1 MIGKLRLGRIVTRV
15 IGLVLS
21 KVCPEQGRRVEGSD
35 RLVHVLLALGL
46 LLNLALFAYIGW
58 RYRALP
64 ESLPLHFDI
73 LGQPDRFGVRSE
85 IFRLPAIGLLLLVLN
100 SLFGLAVQRCQ
111 LEECE
116 LGTYLLLGVT
126 TVVQVLFWLATLN
139 IMR

>member
-1 MIGKLRLGRIVTRV
+1 MIGKLRLGRLVMRV

-21 KVCPEQGRRVEGSD
+21 KACPERGRRVEGSD

-73 LGQPDRFGVRSE
+73 LGQPDRLGVRSE
-85 IFRLPAIGLLLLVLN
+85 IFKLPAIGLLLLVLN
-100 SLFGLAVQRCQ
+100 SLFGLAIQRW
-111 LEECE
+111 EK
-116 LGTYLLLGVT
+116 LGTYLLLGLAP
-126 TVVQVLFWLATLN
+126 VVQVLFWLAALN
-139 IMR
+139 IMG

>member
-1 MIGKLRLGRIVTRV
+1 MIGKLRLTRIVMRV
-15 IGLVLS
+15 IELALS
-21 KVCPEQGRRVEGSD
+21 KACPERGRRVEGSD

-85 IFRLPAIGLLLLVLN
+85 IFKLPAIGLLLLVLN
-100 SLFGLAVQRCQ
+100 SLFGLAVHRW
-111 LEECE
+111 EK
-116 LGTYLLLGVT
+116 LGAYLLLGVA
-126 TVVQVLFWLATLN
+126 TVVQVLFWLAALN
-139 IMR
+139 VMG

>member
-1 MIGKLRLGRIVTRV
+1 MIGKLRLARIVTRV
-15 IGLVLS
+15 IG
-21 KVCPEQGRRVEGSD
+21 PD

-85 IFRLPAIGLLLLVLN
+85 IFKLPAIGLFLWVLN
-100 SLFGLAVQRCQ
+100 SLFGLVIHRW
-111 LEECE
+111 EK
-116 LGTYLLLGVT
+116 LGAYLLLGVT
-126 TVVQVLFWLATLN
+126 TVVQALFWLAALN
-139 IMR
+139 IMG

>member
-1 MIGKLRLGRIVTRV
+1 MIGKLRLGAIATRV
-15 IGLVLS
+15 IG
-21 KVCPEQGRRVEGSD
+21 RD

-73 LGQPDRFGVRSE
+73 LGQPDRLGVRSE
-85 IFRLPAIGLLLLVLN
+85 IFKLPAIGVLLWVLN
-100 SLFGLAVQRCQ
+100 SLFGLAIQRW
-111 LEECE
+111 EK

-126 TVVQVLFWLATLN
+126 VVVQVLFWLAALN
-139 IMR
+139 IMG

>member
-1 MIGKLRLGRIVTRV
+1 MIGKLRLGRLVMRV

-21 KVCPEQGRRVEGSD
+21 KVCPERGRRVEESD

-46 LLNLALFAYIGW
+46 LLNLALFAYVGW

-85 IFRLPAIGLLLLVLN
+85 LFKLPTIGFLLWVLN
-100 SLFGLAVQRCQ
+100 SLCGLAIYRW
-111 LEECE
+111 EK
-116 LGTYLLLGVT
+116 LGAYLLLGLT
-126 TVVQVLFWLATLN
+126 PVVQVLFWLAALN
-139 IMR
+139 IMS